1 MILLLECGSESQ
13 GNPALASLCPSLGS
27 HQQVILCFSFF
38 IYKMVA
44 YLRSIKTHNVVS
56 TRKTPF
62 APFRSLL
69 PSKGDHSPDL
79 S

>member
-38 IYKMVA
+38 IYKMGMKNSVLKIKNINISKYIEICLA
-44 YLRSIKTHNVVS
+44 YNSYINAHYVHL
-56 TRKTPF
+56 
-62 APFRSLL
+62 
-69 PSKGDHSPDL
+69 
-79 S
+79 